1 MNRISRIL
9 LITAIFLLAVT
20 LVAQISIYLINKEIA
35 ETKRQMELQKYQSLI
50 LKIIQL
56 ESSGRHDGCWGD
68 NYTSYGIC
76 QWRERSFNYWKN
88 KMRMPWLEWKDR
100 SHQIELMD
108 LVIRA
113 GQGHEWSVF
122 KKAYKTVYKTDAP
135 KRGVRINV

>member
-1 MNRISRIL
+1 MKKFHTIL
-9 LITAIFLLAVT
+9 LITAIFLLLIT
-20 LVAQISIYLINKEIA
+20 FIAQISLYFINKEIA
-35 ETKRQMELQKYQSLI
+35 ETRRQLERMQYQALI

-76 QWRERSFNYWKN
+76 QWQEKSFNYWKN

-113 GQGHEWSVF
+113 GHGAEWSVF
-122 KKAYKTVYKTDAP
+122 KKAYKAVYKTEAP
-135 KRGVRINV
+135 KRGVPLTV